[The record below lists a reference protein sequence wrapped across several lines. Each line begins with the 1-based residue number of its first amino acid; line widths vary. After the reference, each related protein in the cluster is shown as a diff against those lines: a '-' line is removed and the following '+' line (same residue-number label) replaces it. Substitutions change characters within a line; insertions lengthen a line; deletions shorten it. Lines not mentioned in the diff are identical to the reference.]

1 MLGESKVRDLEVAL
15 GIKQNILWL
24 QIAVND
30 FVEMQAPD
38 GLNKLGSVKTRPF
51 LVELLVRT
59 QVVKELSTVAEV
71 HDEVEFGVSL
81 ECVVELDD
89 EWAYD
94 LLKDMALGW
103 Q

>member
-1 MLGESKVRDLEVAL
+1 M
-15 GIKQNILWL
+15 IKQNILWL

-30 FVEMQAPD
+30 FVDMQAPD
-38 GLNKLGSVKTRPF
+38 GLHQLGSVKTRSF

-71 HDEVEFGVSL
+71 HDKVEFGVSL
-81 ECVVELDD
+81 ECVVEFDD

-94 LLKDMALGW
+94 LLEDMALGW